1 MIRTRWHGMGMLG
14 LAIGYFAFYVPYS
27 GLANSLA
34 RGLLPGVGRPA
45 SGLPILPAVA
55 LGVIAGVALFLGF
68 SGWWQHARRRP
79 VLGPRV
85 PIRLPAP
92 GREVLLASFFHA
104 LIIGATALNFTFA
117 GVSILFVLLLMRG
130 GVLVLAPVIDT
141 LRRRNVQP
149 ASWVALGLS
158 LSAVIL
164 ALADVDNYVLS
175 LGAVLSLS
183 AYLAGYVG
191 RFQIMAKEAK
201 SQGLAANR
209 RYFVEEQMLSAPL
222 LLAGLI
228 AGAILAPGAAG
239 EALRHGFTG
248 FLGTPAALVALGIG
262 LLYAGLSAF
271 GSMIYVDPQEYTYC
285 VPVNRGSSL
294 WAGVAASYGLTFFFG
309 VRAPSALQLT
319 AAGLVTIALAVL
331 ARPDWVERVL
341 AGSGSKRLFLFV
353 CSGNTCRS
361 PMAVAIARAELAA
374 RFGRRSPARV
384 LSAGIKVQPGASMT
398 SEAEVAL
405 CEIGVSPGRHR
416 ARSITPE
423 LVERAEAVFCMTGK
437 VRESVLQVHPAAAGK
452 TWCLDPDGDVPDPIG
467 SPLDVYIGC
476 ARRLRE
482 LVRLRIGE
490 RLAGA

>member
-1 MIRTRWHGMGMLG
+1 MLG

-27 GLANSLA
+27 GLANTLA
-34 RGLLPGVGRPA
+34 RGLLPGVGKPA
-45 SGLPILPAVA
+45 SGLQLLPAVA
-55 LGVIAGVALFLGF
+55 LGVIAGVALFLTF
-68 SGWWQHARRRP
+68 SGWWRHARRRP

-85 PIRLPAP
+85 PVRLPAP

-104 LIIGATALNFTFA
+104 LIIGATALNYSFE
-117 GVSILFVLLLMRG
+117 GISILFVLLLMRG
-130 GVLVLAPVIDT
+130 GVLVLSPVVDT

-149 ASWVALGLS
+149 ASWAALGLS

-164 ALADVDNYVLS
+164 ALSDVDNYVLT

-183 AYLAGYVG
+183 AYFTGYIG

-201 SQGLAANR
+201 AQGLAANR

-222 LLAGLI
+222 LLAVLL
-228 AGAILAPGAAG
+228 AAAILAPGAEG

-248 FLGTPAALVALGIG
+248 FLGTTAALVAFAIG

-271 GSMIYVDPQEYTYC
+271 GSLIYVDPQEYTYC

-294 WAGVAASYGLTFFFG
+294 WAGVVASYGLTVLLG
-309 VRAPSALQLT
+309 LRPPSPLQLT

-331 ARPDWVERVL
+331 VRPDWLENRL

-384 LSAGIKVQPGASMT
+384 LSAGLTVRLGAPMT

-405 CEIGVSPGRHR
+405 CEIGVAPGRHR
-416 ARSITPE
+416 ARRLEPG
-423 LVERAEAVFCMTGK
+423 LVERAEAIFCMTAAQ
-437 VRESVLQVHPAAAGK
+437 REAVLQAWPAAAGK
-452 TWCLDPDGDVPDPIG
+452 ILCIDPGGDIPDPIG
-467 SPLDVYIGC
+467 SSLEVYIGC
-476 ARRLRE
+476 AERLRE
-482 LVRLRIGE
+482 LIRRRFEGLF
-490 RLAGA
+490 AGA